1 MPLLQI
7 LMVLVAVGVLLWLV
21 DQLLPMRGTIKSIL
35 NGVVVIAT
43 AFVASKHFRA
53 VSFAISHSGW
63 GLSRLQLMDER
74 CVVERKQQTGPG
86 EERPGSDSR

>member
-21 DQLLPMRGTIKSIL
+21 DQLLPMQGTIKSIL

-74 CVVERKQQTGPG
+74 CVVERKQQTWPG

>member
-21 DQLLPMRGTIKSIL
+21 DQLLPMQGTIKSIL

-63 GLSRLQLMDER
+63 GLSRRQLNKLGR
-74 CVVERKQQTGPG
+74 